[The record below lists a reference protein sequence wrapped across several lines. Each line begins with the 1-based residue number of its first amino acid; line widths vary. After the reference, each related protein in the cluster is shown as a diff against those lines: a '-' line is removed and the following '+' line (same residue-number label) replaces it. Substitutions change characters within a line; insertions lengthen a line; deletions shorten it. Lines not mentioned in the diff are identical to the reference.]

1 MGNDWRSAWW
11 WVLIAILVKNKII
24 MSNINA
30 LIEIQHALLLEVDA
44 LNLVDRKTSAIKSKI
59 TIVLQ
64 GLHQLQPA
72 PIAAAPAPAAAASK
86 KPAAKKKTTTK
97 NK

>member
-1 MGNDWRSAWW
+1 
-11 WVLIAILVKNKII
+11 
-24 MSNINA
+24 MSNITA

-44 LNLVDRKTSAIKSKI
+44 LNLVDRKTSNIKSKI
-59 TIVLQ
+59 TLVLQ

-72 PIAAAPAPAAAASK
+72 PVAAAVAAPAAASK